1 MPLIAW
7 ALMTVLSIVWG
18 STFLFNRIVVVEVP
32 PITVVFFRIAI
43 GAAILLAVAVVLRI
57 RIPHDRRAA
66 IDFLV
71 MGLLNNAIPFVLI
84 VWGQKTV
91 GTGLASILNAT
102 TPIFGVIIAHLFTT
116 DDKAT
121 PNRVAGVLLGIVGVA
136 VMMGVDALAGLGDH
150 IAGELAC
157 LSACLCYG
165 FAALWSRRFRGRPP
179 IATAA
184 GQLTAS
190 AVILLPAMLLVDR
203 PWTLPVPSSAAV
215 ASILMLA
222 VTSTA
227 IAYVIFFRVLTIA
240 GATNVM
246 LVTLMIPPSAILMGA
261 LVLGERLA
269 LQHLV
274 GVVLITAGLVAID
287 GRLARALRRRLRGTD
302 APERA
307 RGT

>member
-7 ALMTVLSIVWG
+7 ALMTVLSIIWG

-43 GAAILLAVAVVLRI
+43 GAAILLAVAIALRI
-57 RIPHDRRAA
+57 RIPRDRRAA

-102 TPIFGVIIAHLFTT
+102 TPIFGVIIAHVFTT

-157 LSACLCYG
+157 LGACLCYG

-190 AVILLPAMLLVDR
+190 ALILLPAMLLVDR

-307 RGT
+307 RGA